1 MTNACAVVL
10 RRALLALAMLVLI
23 PVCAPAQ
30 LEIDS
35 IGIPSF
41 DGNTGWINSA
51 PLTPEDLRGKTV
63 LVDFFEYT
71 CLNCLRTLPYLR
83 EWYRRYHRY
92 GFEIVSVQTPE
103 FRFSGEPANVEQAAR
118 RLGITWPI
126 VLDAHYA
133 IWNRYHVDG
142 WPHEFLFA
150 PNEQLIESFAGEGGY
165 PDTERKIQLILKVTQ
180 PNLDLPPVMALLPQ
194 DSYDRPGALCYPK
207 TPELLVGRRAIADA
221 PPGESSG
228 TSIEYTDPGGAHRD
242 GAVYLQGQWHT
253 TSDAVVSDSGRG
265 YFAIRYHAIQVDVV
279 MKPETAPVRVDV
291 TLDGGPVPRQ
301 FAGADIEYDAAG
313 NSYVDV
319 NEARDYDV
327 IGVGAGWAPERELRL
342 MPRAAGVGIYD
353 VAFESC
359 EVPGAH

>member
-1 MTNACAVVL
+1 MPPVHAKL
-10 RRALLALAMLVLI
+10 LQRAGLALATLVLVPI
-23 PVCAPAQ
+23 CAPAQ
-30 LEIDS
+30 LAIDS

-51 PLTPEDLRGKTV
+51 PLTPDDVRGKTV

-83 EWYRRYHRY
+83 EWYRRYHKY

-103 FRFSGEPANVEQAAR
+103 FHFSGASGNVEAAAR

-126 VLDAHYA
+126 VIDAHDA

-150 PNEQLIESFAGEGGY
+150 PNEQLVESFSGEGGY

-180 PNLDLPPVMALLPQ
+180 PSLDLPPIMALLPE
-194 DSYDRPGALCYPK
+194 DSYDKPGAICYPQ

-221 PPGESSG
+221 PSRDSG
-228 TSIEYTDPGGAHRD
+228 MQAEYVDPGGAHRD
-242 GAVYLQGQWHT
+242 GAVYLQGLWSL
-253 TSDAVVSDSGRG
+253 TSEAAVSDSANG
-265 YFAIRYHAIQVDVV
+265 YFAISYHAVQVDVI
-279 MKPETAPVRVDV
+279 MKPESVPVRVDA
-291 TLDGGPVPRQ
+291 TLDGKPIPRQ
-301 FAGADIEYDAAG
+301 FAGSDVQYDSAG
-313 NSYVDV
+313 NSYIEVG
-319 NEARDYDV
+319 EARDYDV
-327 IGVGAGWAPERELRL
+327 IGVGAAWAPERELRL
-342 MPRAAGVGIYD
+342 SPRAPGIGIYD

-359 EVPGAH
+359 EVPGSH